1 MRLEAQGITVA
12 LGRRRVLEGAS
23 LAAAPGEM
31 IAVVG
36 PNGAGK
42 STLLRSMAGLLKP
55 LAGSVALGGRRL
67 ADWERGALA
76 RAIAY
81 LPQARAVH
89 WPLSVECVVA
99 LGRLPHGA
107 GPGSLKEA
115 DSAAVDAALT
125 AMDLMQ
131 FRQRLATELSGGELA
146 RVLVARALAQEAQVL
161 LADEPTAGL
170 DPAHQLALF
179 DRLRRIAAEGRSMVV
194 ALHDLSLAARFCNR
208 IVLLKDGRSVAD
220 GPPEAVLS
228 SDWLA
233 AVYGIEARLVRI
245 DGLPLV
251 VTASELPSSVS
262 RRSRTA
268 GGAI

>member
-1 MRLEAQGITVA
+1 MRLEARDIAVA

-23 LAAAPGEM
+23 LAADPGEM

-42 STLLRSMAGLLKP
+42 STLLRSMAGLLQP
-55 LAGSVALGGRRL
+55 LAGSISFGGREIANWNR
-67 ADWERGALA
+67 DELA

-81 LPQARAVH
+81 LPQSRAVH
-89 WPLSVECVVA
+89 WPLTVEIVVS
-99 LGRLPHGA
+99 LGRLPHGS
-107 GPGSLKEA
+107 GPRGLKEA
-115 DSAAVDAALT
+115 DRAAVQAAIT
-125 AMDLMQ
+125 AMDLADLQ
-131 FRQRLATELSGGELA
+131 SRPATELSGGELA

-170 DPAHQLALF
+170 DPGHQMALF
-179 DRLRRIAAEGRSMVV
+179 GRLRQIAEEGRTIVV
-194 ALHDLSLAARFCNR
+194 ALHDLSLAARFCDR
-208 IVLLKDGRSVAD
+208 IVLLKEGRSVAD

-233 AVYGIEARLVRI
+233 AAYGIEARLVRV

-251 VTASELPSSVS
+251 VTASQLPCSAAT
-262 RRSRTA
+262 RS
-268 GGAI
+268 

>member
-1 MRLEAQGITVA
+1 MRLEVLDIAVA
-12 LGRRRVLEGAS
+12 LGRRRVLAGAS
-23 LAAAPGEM
+23 LAAGPGEM

-55 LAGSVALGGRRL
+55 LAGSISLGGREL
-67 ADWERGALA
+67 AGWHRAHLA

-89 WPLSVECVVA
+89 WPLTVENVVS
-99 LGRLPHGA
+99 LGRLPHGS
-107 GPGSLKEA
+107 GPGGLK
-115 DSAAVDAALT
+115 DPDRAAVRGAMT
-125 AMDLMQ
+125 AMDLLQ
-131 FRQRLATELSGGELA
+131 LQSRPATELSGGELA

-170 DPAHQLALF
+170 DPGHQMALF
-179 DRLRRIAAEGRSMVV
+179 GKLRRIAEEGRTIIV
-194 ALHDLSLAARFCNR
+194 ALHDLSLAARFCDR

-228 SDWLA
+228 SEWLA
-233 AVYGIEARLVRI
+233 AAYGIEARLVRI

-251 VTASELPSSVS
+251 VTASPLPSSAATPS
-262 RRSRTA
+262 TAA
-268 GGAI
+268 GGAN